1 MKKIV
6 LILVAALAV
15 LCAVS
20 CEKEEQGFRIDGTT
34 WYAED
39 ASVSGDDM
47 SAMSV
52 MLAFTESEAVFN
64 ILYLRLY
71 PETGTMMIN
80 IFYDYDFDAPTG
92 RIAMRGKRGDVWIDD
107 SQMSFEELGYK
118 VEDAYAL
125 LDEELMT
132 LSVSMQFGTV
142 TLFPYEEETKSLDGE
157 LSGSGSV
164 GQITLDVRELAIRAL

>member
-1 MKKIV
+1 MKRII
-6 LILVAALAV
+6 LILVAAMAV

-52 MLAFTESEAVFN
+52 MLAFTESEAVLN
-64 ILYLRLY
+64 LLYLRLY

-92 RIAMRGKRGDVWIDD
+92 RVAMRGKRGDVWIDD
-107 SQMSFEELGYK
+107 VTASFDDIGYT
-118 VEDAYAL
+118 VEDATAV

-132 LSVSMQFGTV
+132 LRVSMQFGTV
-142 TLFPYEEETKSLDGE
+142 ILILYEEDTKSKSDNPWDFKDI
-157 LSGSGSV
+157 
-164 GQITLDVRELAIRAL
+164 GQISIDVNELQIR